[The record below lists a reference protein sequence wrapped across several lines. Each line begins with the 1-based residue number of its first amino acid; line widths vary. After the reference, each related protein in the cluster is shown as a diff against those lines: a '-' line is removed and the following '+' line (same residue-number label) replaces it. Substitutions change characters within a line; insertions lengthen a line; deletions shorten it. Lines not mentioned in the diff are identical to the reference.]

1 MYVQFFANLF
11 VNIDMGIL
19 PAGST
24 KIKEELGLDNTQF
37 GALGSVVYLGQTI
50 GSALATFVLQTF
62 NPKLIL
68 GLCLFLNIGTL
79 ILFTFTDIY
88 AVLVVC
94 RMCTGLFQVFFC
106 IYFPVWADVFG
117 NDIQKST
124 WLTYLLIASPL
135 GVVMG
140 YGITAAFLENI
151 GWRWAFYTQ
160 SVLLLPSLL
169 GIFISPKKYVDVT
182 SAAKAIALHKKEI
195 ALKAIAHKSPKN
207 EIEIEKGEKKE
218 EHGDDMPQNT
228 ELAGSEK
235 K

>member
-1 MYVQFFANLF
+1 
-11 VNIDMGIL
+11 MGIL

-24 KIKEELGLDNTQF
+24 KIKEELGIDNTQF

-50 GSALATFVLQTF
+50 GSALATYVLQTF
-62 NPKLIL
+62 NPKVIL
-68 GLCLFLNIGTL
+68 GLCLGLNIGTL

-88 AVLVVC
+88 AILVVC

-106 IYFPVWADVFG
+106 IYFPVWADVYG

-140 YGITAAFLENI
+140 YGLTAAMLENI

-160 SVLLLPSLL
+160 SFLLLPSLI
-169 GIFISPKKYVDVT
+169 GIFITPLKYVDVHST
-182 SAAKAIALHKKEI
+182 AKVLQKYKRELT
-195 ALKAIAHKSPKN
+195 LKA
-207 EIEIEKGEKKE
+207 
-218 EHGDDMPQNT
+218 
-228 ELAGSEK
+228 
-235 K
+235 